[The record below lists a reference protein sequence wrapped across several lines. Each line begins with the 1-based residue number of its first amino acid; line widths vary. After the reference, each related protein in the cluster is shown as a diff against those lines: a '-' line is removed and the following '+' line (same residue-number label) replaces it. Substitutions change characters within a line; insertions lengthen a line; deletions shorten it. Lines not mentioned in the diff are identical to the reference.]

1 MKVFV
6 PKKFGYFNMPDFQA
20 VPISE
25 PQSIETATWRSMCLV
40 ADKEAVV
47 YLTTF
52 STIAGIIVFCC
63 YQLTQLEDC
72 HSQNAYIGLL
82 CTIIGILLPSPV
94 MKKH

>member
-1 MKVFV
+1 MSEFTPV
-6 PKKFGYFNMPDFQA
+6 A
-20 VPISE
+20 ISE
-25 PQSIETATWRSMCLV
+25 PRTIEHATWRSMCLV

-52 STIAGIIVFCC
+52 STIAGIIIFCC
-63 YQLTQLEDC
+63 YQLTHLKDC